1 MIGSKHKYVLAG
13 KGYGAMI
20 YLDFSQFVLVY
31 LHDKT
36 APENDLRLLRSPTLP
51 SKVKAQRRAVSKGG
65 NAG

>member
-1 MIGSKHKYVLAG
+1 MIGSKHIHVLAA

-36 APENDLRLLRSPTLP
+36 ATENDLRLFRSPTLP
-51 SKVKAQRRAVSKGG
+51 SKVEAQRRAVSKGG

>member
-36 APENDLRLLRSPTLP
+36 ATENDLWLLRSPTLP
-51 SKVKAQRRAVSKGG
+51 SKVKA
-65 NAG
+65 

>member
-1 MIGSKHKYVLAG
+1 VLAG

-51 SKVKAQRRAVSKGG
+51 SKVEAQRLAVSKGS